1 MSAVRPSGVRSVR
14 YRLDQVVVDAVD
26 PQRLVRFY
34 AALLG
39 GDPVDRARGWSHV
52 QPPGFPKLSFQP
64 VLEPVSGKNRIHL
77 DVEVDDDDALQAAV
91 ARAEELGGQRV
102 GALVRDVEGAYQ
114 VVRDPEGNVFCVVC
128 D

>member
-1 MSAVRPSGVRSVR
+1 MR
-14 YRLDQVVVDAVD
+14 YRLDQVVIDAVD

-64 VLEPVSGKNRIHL
+64 VPEPVTGKNRLHL
-77 DVEVDDDDALQAAV
+77 DVEVDDDDDALQVAT

-102 GALVRDVEGAYQ
+102 GAPVRDDAGAYQ
-114 VVRDPEGNVFCVVC
+114 VVRDPEGNVFCFVC